1 LNKTHPIG
9 IFDSGIGGLTVA
21 RAIRKQLP
29 NEKIIYFGDTAHLP
43 YGDKST
49 EAIQSYAIKIC
60 NLLLEHQCKVIVIA
74 CNSASAAAY
83 ALVKAYVGSKSKIVN
98 VIDPTVNYISQ
109 KYSNKKVGVI
119 GTRKTINSDVY
130 AHKITAKNNTIEV
143 ASLATPLLAPMIEEG
158 YYNNT
163 ISHTVIEEYLS
174 NDRLDDIQAL
184 ILACTHYPLI
194 KDEINA
200 FYHSTIEVLDSASL
214 VAINVKESLDAEG
227 LLAIS
232 KNGSDLF
239 FVSDYTDNFNKTT
252 KLFFERDIELQEY
265 KLWE

>member
-1 LNKTHPIG
+1 MNKTHPIG

-83 ALVKAYVGSKSKIVN
+83 ALVKAYVGSKAKIIN

-143 ASLATPLLAPMIEEG
+143 ASLATPLLAPMI
-158 YYNNT
+158 
-163 ISHTVIEEYLS
+163 
-174 NDRLDDIQAL
+174 
-184 ILACTHYPLI
+184 
-194 KDEINA
+194 
-200 FYHSTIEVLDSASL
+200 
-214 VAINVKESLDAEG
+214 
-227 LLAIS
+227 
-232 KNGSDLF
+232 
-239 FVSDYTDNFNKTT
+239 
-252 KLFFERDIELQEY
+252 
-265 KLWE
+265 

>member
-1 LNKTHPIG
+1 LTHTHPIG

-21 RAIRKQLP
+21 QAIRKELP

-60 NLLLEHQCKVIVIA
+60 NLLLAHQCKVIVIA

-83 ALVKAYVGSKSKIVN
+83 ALVKAYVGSKAKIIN

-109 KYSNKKVGVI
+109 KYNSQKVGVI
-119 GTRKTINSDVY
+119 GTRKTISSDVY
-130 AHKITAKNNTIEV
+130 AHKINQKNNTIDV

-163 ISHTVIEEYLS
+163 ISHTVIEQYLS
-174 NDRLDDIQAL
+174 NDSLDAIQAL

-200 FYHSTIEVLDSASL
+200 YYHDRIEVLDSASL
-214 VAINVKESLDAEG
+214 VAISVKELLDLEG
-227 LLAIS
+227 ILATS
-232 KNGSDLF
+232 KNGTDLF
-239 FVSDYTDNFNKTT
+239 FVSDYTDNFNRTT
-252 KLFFERDIELQEY
+252 TLFFERDIDLQEY